1 MPTTPTSQRPQRVL
15 PVVGWLKLGVA
26 ATGVGIALA
35 AAPVANADDG
45 AAPAAASTE
54 TGSAQSSASRASA
67 EQSAPRRAAA
77 VAGPARQRPAAAAAS
92 SGPAKPSGAVS
103 AVRAQRAS
111 ATPAAASGRADRPRP
126 LVSPD
131 LPVRASWAAQA
142 APAGDILGDV
152 AAFLGLPGA
161 PATTSP
167 TIDSVP
173 LYLRLQLDDLFTGS
187 TPAPVS
193 NPATVI
199 TGLFRQML
207 RKDPTATELQNY
219 TGLWNLTGINGVVAS
234 LYSSLA
240 FRQQQ
245 VGSYYLE
252 LLGRPATSNELSWG
266 ATQLTWG
273 VSEPVFVAGL
283 AGSDEYYAAS
293 SAGGGPNG
301 PTPSA
306 NSFVDLMYRTLVG
319 RSPDPV
325 LAPVYVQQVQ
335 AGRPTGLVALEFV
348 NADPFRE
355 VKVLET
361 FSVLG
366 LSPTPEVVS
375 DLVRNW
381 FLLGGLSG
389 ISMSLLASGPNTFNI
404 EAGQVTLPDMVAAA
418 QMQQLL
424 LAPYDNSPNGFNAVF
439 NTLFGTPTEA
449 ANCKKTPDSCT
460 NLALYTLLS
469 SNGTSRGIPND
480 AATVNQGFFPVG
492 KLLPSQNEISLVS
505 SLGFILSDPDA
516 LRKAFVGGNVS
527 VADKSI
533 LTSGNGQYIVDGH
546 HRWSQLFLINPYA
559 NIGAADIGYV
569 PNPKQALAQTQ
580 VALAA
585 QIGWLRPETAGKDNL
600 FSISEA
606 DFNTDVAKI
615 IDNGKYREGP
625 LKGQPTKPAVFAVF
639 TEFRGLD
646 GQTDE
651 QKMVS
656 IQNFLWSN
664 VILMRNQNNY
674 ITLAPTR
681 DVMPQVKDETFQ
693 PVLDL
698 MRGPSPLSY
707 SFPIISYLG

>member
-35 AAPVANADDG
+35 AAPVANADDA
-45 AAPAAASTE
+45 AAPAAPAAPATE
-54 TGSAQSSASRASA
+54 TTPAQGSASRTAA

-77 VAGPARQRPAAAAAS
+77 APGPARQRPAAAADS
-92 SGPAKPSGAVS
+92 SGPAKPAGAVS

-111 ATPAAASGRADRPRP
+111 ATPAAASGRAERPRP

-131 LPVRASWAAQA
+131 LPVRASSAAQQT
-142 APAGDILGDV
+142 DILGDV

-193 NPATVI
+193 DPATVI

-273 VSEPVFVAGL
+273 ISEPVFVAGL
-283 AGSDEYYAAS
+283 AGSNEYYAAS
-293 SAGGGPNG
+293 AAGGGPNG

-319 RSPDPV
+319 RSPDPAV
-325 LAPVYVQQVQ
+325 APVYVQQVQ

-424 LAPYDNSPNGFNAVF
+424 LAPYDDSANGFNAVF
-439 NTLFGTPTEA
+439 NDLFGTPTKDV
-449 ANCKKTPDSCT
+449 NCKKTPDSCT

-469 SNGTSRGIPND
+469 SNGSSRGIPND
-480 AATVNQGFFPVG
+480 AATVKQGFFPVG
-492 KLLPSQNEISLVS
+492 KLLPSQNEISLSS
-505 SLGFILSDPDA
+505 SLAFPLTDPDS
-516 LRKAFVGGNVS
+516 LRTAFNGGNVS
-527 VADKSI
+527 VAGRQI
-533 LTSGNGQYIVDGH
+533 LTSADGQYIVDGH

-585 QIGWLRPETAGKDNL
+585 QTGWLEETTAGNDNL
-600 FSISEA
+600 FTLDEA
-606 DFNTDVAKI
+606 SFNTQVAAI
-615 IDNGKYREGP
+615 IDNGVKA
-625 LKGQPTKPAVFAVF
+625 GQPTKPAVFAVF
-639 TEFRGLD
+639 TEFLDLD

-656 IQNFLWSN
+656 IQNYLWSN
-664 VILMRNQNNY
+664 VILMRNQNFY
-674 ITLAPTR
+674 ITGAPVR
-681 DVMPQVKDETFQ
+681 DVMPQTSRSTFT

-698 MRGPSPLSY
+698 MRAPSPLSY

>member
-15 PVVGWLKLGVA
+15 PVVSWLKLGVA

-35 AAPVANADDG
+35 AAPVASADDG
-45 AAPAAASTE
+45 SAPAAPAASATE
-54 TGSAQSSASRASA
+54 TTPAHSSASRAAA

-92 SGPAKPSGAVS
+92 SGPAKPAGAVS

-111 ATPAAASGRADRPRP
+111 ATPAAASGRAERPRP

-131 LPVRASWAAQA
+131 LPVRAPSAAQQT
-142 APAGDILGDV
+142 DILGDV

-252 LLGRPATSNELSWG
+252 LLGRLATPTELSWG

-273 VSEPVFVAGL
+273 VPEPLFVASL
-283 AGSDEYYAAS
+283 AGSNEYYAAS

-306 NSFVDLMYRTLVG
+306 KSFVDLMYRTLVG
-319 RSPDPV
+319 RSPDPAV
-325 LAPVYVQQVQ
+325 APVYVQQVQ

-424 LAPYDNSPNGFNAVF
+424 LAPYDDSANGFNAVF
-439 NTLFGTPTEA
+439 NDLFGTPTKDV
-449 ANCKKTPDSCT
+449 NCKKTPDSCT

-469 SNGTSRGIPND
+469 SNGSSRGIPND
-480 AATVNQGFFPVG
+480 AATVKQGFFPVS
-492 KLLPSQNEISLVS
+492 KLLPSQNEISLSS
-505 SLGFILSDPDA
+505 SLAFPLTDPDS
-516 LRKAFVGGNVS
+516 LRTAFNGGNVS
-527 VADKSI
+527 VAGRQI
-533 LTSGNGQYIVDGH
+533 LTSADGQYIVDGH

-585 QIGWLRPETAGKDNL
+585 QTGWLEETTAGNDNL
-600 FSISEA
+600 FTLDEA
-606 DFNTDVAKI
+606 SFNTQVAAI
-615 IDNGKYREGP
+615 IDNGAKA
-625 LKGQPTKPAVFAVF
+625 GQPTKPAVFAVF
-639 TEFRGLD
+639 TEFLDLD

-656 IQNFLWSN
+656 IQNYLWSN
-664 VILMRNQNNY
+664 VILMRNQNFY
-674 ITLAPTR
+674 ITDAPVR
-681 DVMPQVKDETFQ
+681 DVMPQTSRSTFT

-698 MRGPSPLSY
+698 MRAPSPLSY